1 MGELPAPYLL
11 AVFLTGFFLLPV
23 QRVANVV
30 NTLEAPGHDPNDR
43 LTAWN
48 VLWIC
53 VSLATALLAWLA
65 TRSLT
70 EQLGL

>member
-1 MGELPAPYLL
+1 L
-11 AVFLTGFFLLPV
+11 FFEPLF
-23 QRVANVV
+23 QRIANAV